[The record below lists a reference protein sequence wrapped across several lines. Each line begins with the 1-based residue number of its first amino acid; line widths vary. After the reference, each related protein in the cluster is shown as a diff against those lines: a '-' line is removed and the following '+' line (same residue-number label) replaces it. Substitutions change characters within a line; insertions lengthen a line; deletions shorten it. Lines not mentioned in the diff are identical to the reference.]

1 LPGAGISAEPPA
13 AAAPPP
19 PREPG
24 LAGRYLAGAIFL
36 APALVLLT
44 VWMVYPAIYTIVR
57 SFYGQSGFGHFV
69 GFDNYKQ
76 LFVPFSIS
84 QNLLLKSIRNNIIWV
99 AVVPAL
105 VTALGLIFAVLTERV
120 RWSVAF
126 KTAVFLPMAISAFAT
141 GVTWRIMYQQD
152 PTQGAV
158 NALGRSVVDAVRSP
172 GVLPSAFPSTP
183 KLVSK
188 GGGLVLKTPLH
199 AGGVALLGVTGIAPA
214 DVPTSAAQAVDP
226 KPQPGSIVGVVWRD
240 FKPGGGVPGKIEK
253 QELGLPGV
261 TVDLRS
267 SDGKVVGKTTSDAN
281 GSFVF
286 KNVGSGT
293 FQSEIGSQTFRKPW
307 GGVSWLG
314 PKLITP
320 SLLIAYI
327 WIWAGFAMVVI
338 GAGLAAMPR
347 DVLEA
352 ARTDGA
358 TEFQVFRRV
367 TVPLLAPVLSVVF
380 ITMIINVLKVFDL
393 IVSLAPESTQN
404 DASVIALAM
413 WRTSFGGQNNFGVGS
428 AIAVFL
434 FVLVIPVLALNIRR
448 FKTEA
453 T

>member
-1 LPGAGISAEPPA
+1 MQGAGITAEPPI

-19 PREPG
+19 TNDRG
-24 LAGRYLAGAIFL
+24 LASRYLVGGLFL
-36 APALVLLT
+36 APAIVLLG
-44 VWMVYPAIYTIVR
+44 VWMVYPAVYTIVR
-57 SFYGQSGFGHFV
+57 SFFGQSGFGHFV
-69 GFDNYKQ
+69 GIDNYKT
-76 LFVPFSIS
+76 LFT
-84 QNLLLKSIRNNIIWV
+84 QANLTTAIKNNAIWV
-99 AVVPAL
+99 AVVPAF
-105 VTALGLIFAVLTERV
+105 VTSLGLIFAVLTERI

-158 NALGRSVVDAVRSP
+158 NALGRTVVDAVQAP

-183 KLVSK
+183 QIVSK
-188 GGGLVLKTPLH
+188 GGNLVLKTPLE
-199 AGGVALLGVTGIAPA
+199 AGSIAHLGVTGIAPT
-214 DVPTSAAQAVDP
+214 DVPKSAVQAVDP

-240 FKPGGGVPGKIEK
+240 FKPGGGVAGKVEK

-267 SDGKVVGKTTSDAN
+267 SAGKIVGTTTSDAN
-281 GSFVF
+281 GDFVF

-293 FQSEIGSQTFRKPW
+293 FQSEIGAQTFRKPW
-307 GGVSWLG
+307 GGFAWLG
-314 PKLITP
+314 SKLITP

-358 TEFQVFRRV
+358 TELQVFRRV

-380 ITMIINVLKVFDL
+380 VTMIINVLKVFDL

-404 DASVIALAM
+404 DANVIALAM
-413 WRTSFGGQNNFGVGS
+413 WRTSFGGENNFGVGS
-428 AIAVFL
+428 AIACFL

-453 T
+453 K